1 MNSIHR
7 IFRYVVLLTVDS
19 GRLVKNSLILLN
31 IHNNINRPIVVEG
44 KTTKYVILYYT
55 LTLAKS
61 LKENAIVRH
70 KSSKKLTR

>member
-1 MNSIHR
+1 MNFFHTIIR
-7 IFRYVVLLTVDS
+7 CMVLLTVDT
-19 GRLVKNSLILLN
+19 GKLVKNSLILLKV
-31 IHNNINRPIVVEG
+31 HNNINRPIVAEG

-61 LKENAIVRH
+61 LKENAKMKL